1 MHSHDAGALPWYQ
14 DTYIYGLI
22 LFMCIAHVGNYNMV
36 VSVLLASLLACS
48 ICGAAGSPP
57 GGCYREIKG
66 ARYGVHS
73 LLELVVS
80 GFGGLLSL

>member
-1 MHSHDAGALPWYQ
+1 MHMMQAYQ

-57 GGCYREIKG
+57 GGCHREIKG
-66 ARYGVHS
+66 ARYGVQCTFFVRAS
-73 LLELVVS
+73 SVGVRW
-80 GFGGLLSL
+80 FA